1 MPWLTKKSK
10 ERGQAAIEFILVV
23 GAMMVIIMY
32 AFPFIT
38 RHAELN
44 KGIAAARDGAQFG
57 ATMRGM
63 GFRGSDVGETSPG
76 VIKIDRIEYDITENP
91 DGVDDVEIWIYV
103 RGPDYLTSDAAG
115 GTVRDTIRNQARRYI
130 AYTLTGEW
138 PGTVFSN
145 DLLTGEY
152 YKFAPVRCNSDTWI
166 ET

>member
-10 ERGQAAIEFILVV
+10 ERGQAAIEFIIIV

-57 ATMRGM
+57 ASMRGM
-63 GFRGSDVGETSPG
+63 GFYSSDTSESNKNPPG
-76 VIKIDRIEYDITENP
+76 VIKIDRIEYEITTNAT
-91 DGVDDVEIWIYV
+91 GVDSVEIWIYV
-103 RGPDYLTSDAAG
+103 RGPPELKTDSVYTTIGKEAQRFIGKAISGEYDDA
-115 GTVRDTIRNQARRYI
+115 IIAR
-130 AYTLTGEW
+130 
-138 PGTVFSN
+138 
-145 DLLTGEY
+145 TGEY

>member
-1 MPWLTKKSK
+1 MMQWLTKKSK
-10 ERGQAAIEFILVV
+10 ERGQVAIEFILVV

-32 AFPFIT
+32 TVPLVT

-57 ATMRGM
+57 ASMRGM
-63 GFRGSDVGETSPG
+63 GFTSTEIKNPPG

-103 RGPDYLTSDAAG
+103 REPPELKTSSIYTTIGKEAQRFIGKAISGEYDDA
-115 GTVRDTIRNQARRYI
+115 IIAR
-130 AYTLTGEW
+130 
-138 PGTVFSN
+138 
-145 DLLTGEY
+145 TGEY